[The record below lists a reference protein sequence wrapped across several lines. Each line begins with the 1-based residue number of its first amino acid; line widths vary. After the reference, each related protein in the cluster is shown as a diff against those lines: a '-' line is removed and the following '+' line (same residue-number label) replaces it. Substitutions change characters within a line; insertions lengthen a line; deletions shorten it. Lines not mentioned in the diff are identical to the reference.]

1 MKMKKNNLLIL
12 AVAALGFA
20 ACANDETTAVN
31 EKLAESNEIS
41 FRTLV
46 GGQMR
51 STAGPMAGGTNF
63 QTGDKINVYAGF
75 TPSGGSEA
83 KYFQDRFTKQDG
95 DAGFTSVAKHYW
107 PAFASGD
114 KMTFVAIYSDDDL
127 GSKISTST
135 VGMIDDYS
143 PATAAASQID
153 VMVAKKEVIAK
164 ETKVLLNFR
173 HALSQ
178 IVVNV
183 KNTNAALDFDIT
195 GVRIGYVS
203 TTGDFTYSG
212 GVTNTQEESGH
223 ISAAQTLVAANNW
236 TPAAVADANTNKY
249 DQASTGTITSI
260 QSATAL
266 TSFNSW
272 LLIPQTQTA
281 ANAYAAATKG
291 TAASNPTLN
300 GSYIALKLAIY
311 NYNGSARSSQLV
323 SEQWCYWPCN
333 FTWNPGYK
341 YTYTVDLAGGGYQPI
356 NTESASTDLDPVLG
370 DVIVFSPECTVD
382 YWVTP
387 ADIDVP
393 AAPAP

>member
-1 MKMKKNNLLIL
+1 MKKNNLLIL

-153 VMVAKKEVIAK
+153 VMVAKKEVTAK

-223 ISAAQTLVAANNW
+223 TSAAQTLVQASDW
-236 TPAAVADANTNKY
+236 TPAAVTDANTNKY
-249 DQASTGTITSI
+249 DQNWDKQAVTST
-260 QSATAL
+260 QDATAL
-266 TSFNSW
+266 TSINSW

-281 ANAYAAATKG
+281 ATAYAAATQG

-300 GSYIALKLAIY
+300 GSYIALELEIY
-311 NYNGSARSSQLV
+311 NYNGTARSSKLV
-323 SEQWCYWPCN
+323 AKQWCYWPCN
-333 FTWNPGYK
+333 FTWTPGYK

-356 NTESASTDLDPVLG
+356 NTESASTTLDPVLG
-370 DVIVFSPECTVD
+370 DVIVFSPTCTVD

-387 ADIDVP
+387 ADINVP